1 LPYLKDEVIS
11 HFYSN
16 DDIIECVIASALI
29 PFALNGRPWHRFRD
43 WYVRTH
49 ARSCPVTCK
58 S

>member
-49 ARSCPVTCK
+49 ARVL
-58 S
+58 